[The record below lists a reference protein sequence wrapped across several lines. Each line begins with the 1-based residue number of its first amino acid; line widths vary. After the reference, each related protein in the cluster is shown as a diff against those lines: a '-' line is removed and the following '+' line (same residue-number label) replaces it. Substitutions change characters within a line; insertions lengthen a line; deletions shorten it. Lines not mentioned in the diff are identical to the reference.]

1 MEIEKKRETG
11 TFVSVAFWLCPCTY
25 NNFIKNRGDK
35 IMTLEELYTKV
46 MSDENLKKTFSKAEK
61 DGKLAEFLAE
71 KGCDASKEEAQAFL
85 TSKQSYNREL
95 SDDELANVS
104 GGCSKGTVYYDGR
117 PVLDTEGGDKCKYWR
132 CIKCGCTTENMITC
146 RFCGNTV
153 KCWECKFPRHREAM
167 LLCYNPERY
176 NN

>member
-1 MEIEKKRETG
+1 
-11 TFVSVAFWLCPCTY
+11 
-25 NNFIKNRGDK
+25 
-35 IMTLEELYTKV
+35 MTLEELYTKV

-71 KGCDASKEEAQAFL
+71 KGCNASEEEAQAFL

-95 SDDELANVS
+95 SDDELTNVS
-104 GGCSKGTVYYDGR
+104 GGCNKGTVYYDGR
-117 PVLDTEGGDKCKYWR
+117 PVLDTEGGDKCQYWR
-132 CIKCGCTTENMITC
+132 CIKCGCITENMITC
-146 RFCGNTV
+146 SFCGNTV